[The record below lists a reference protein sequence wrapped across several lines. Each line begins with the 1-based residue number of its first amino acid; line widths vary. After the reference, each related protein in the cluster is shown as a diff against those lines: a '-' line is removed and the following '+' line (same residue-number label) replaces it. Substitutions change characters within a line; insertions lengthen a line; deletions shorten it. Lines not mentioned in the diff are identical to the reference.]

1 MSRTDGVVDSSQG
14 GRPPEATINASNVV
28 FLDDSASMSSPVL
41 MQWNTK
47 ISFKDTLLGRSGT
60 PTSVSTIPE
69 LDVENNLG
77 VKGGLSKTK
86 GAMGSRYLVL
96 VEELGV
102 EEGRLEPVR
111 NDESQGL
118 RLLGRE
124 KGLAHSAPASQAMIV
139 TKLHGV
145 TTDRTRSVPGNKE
158 GLGSGSKKKARGDS
172 STVLISTARQSRTG
186 EITDAASTGTIVR
199 EPSIL
204 NVGKYTGLANVGS
217 KTQLGEKG
225 VSKTDIKLHKRDDLG
240 KPKMALVDRLS

>member
-14 GRPPEATINASNVV
+14 GRPPEATINASNVRGLRRETILFKLV
-28 FLDDSASMSSPVL
+28 RGGVPNLLPGQR
-41 MQWNTK
+41 QWNTK

-69 LDVENNLG
+69 LDVEVLDEDVHIGVNNLG

-204 NVGKYTGLANVGS
+204 NVGKYTVVRVDPM
-217 KTQLGEKG
+217 GEG
-225 VSKTDIKLHKRDDLG
+225 HET
-240 KPKMALVDRLS
+240 